1 MRKYLYRF
9 SLLRLSFLLLLSQ
22 LPLQAQTLAL
32 AQQAKSLETTQKSAY
47 RLLSEVLAELRIQY
61 RADILFEPKTVEGI
75 RVNPEILNER
85 LSLEQ
90 NLASLL
96 IPLGLNYKKIN
107 RTSYTVVVDKKA
119 KANGYKSTKSESDQA
134 MNWPNRLTTFQ
145 NTGNTTVPSTK
156 INVETPIIGI
166 VTAFDSN
173 EPLPGVSVVVKGT
186 QKGTTTSA
194 DGTFRLI
201 VPDGDVT
208 LVFSFVGYLPQEVQV
223 GSRTRITVSLSVDTK
238 ALDEVVVIGYGSV
251 KKSDLT
257 GSVSSLKMD
266 ELNKVPVAS
275 ITQSLAG
282 RTSGVRVTSESGAPG
297 AGVKIRIRGTNS
309 LQGDNDPLYVID
321 GIPIA
326 TNISGSGNFSAN
338 ALAGINPN
346 DIESMEILK
355 DASAVAIYGSRGAN
369 GVVLITTKSGKKGKS
384 KVAFDQYAGVQQEL
398 KQYDVLNGR
407 EFTQFRNLS
416 VANSANPAEFTTY
429 SDEEIQQIGEGT
441 NWRDQIIQTAPM
453 YSSQLSFSGGT
464 DKLQYYL
471 SGNRF
476 SQDGVIKES
485 GFKRGSFKG
494 SLTFD
499 VSDRFKVGTDFTLSQ
514 SKFRGDFGNS
524 QNSSYGGGYIDLYLA
539 PPTFPIRNPDG
550 TYFQI
555 NPLSS
560 FPFVNPVEN
569 ALEIQ
574 RNQTNLR
581 GLGNVF
587 GEYEITTGLKLKVI
601 LGADYS
607 TDNIRQYAPTYT
619 NRGQNV
625 GTASQSNR
633 VSQSFLNT
641 NTISYNKSI
650 DGVHNVSG
658 VLGYETQTL
667 TSESFGGGARKFSN
681 DNTGYYSLES
691 GQEITNLNSDYS
703 SWGLRSYLGRLN
715 YNYDNLYFL
724 TVTGRYDGSSKFQGD
739 NKYSFFPSVAL
750 AWRVGN
756 ESFFKNVKGISDMK
770 LRASYGQTGSQAIPP
785 YQTLDLIGS
794 RNNITINGNNTTL
807 GYYPIRI
814 PSPNLSWETTTQYD
828 AGLDLSLLAGRLSI
842 TADYFFKRTDDLLL
856 DFSLPFTSGFNSIL
870 QNRGAMQNKGFEFTI
885 NSNNINSKDFSWN
898 TNFNISF
905 IKNKVLD
912 LGGRDF
918 VINTPNIDKAF
929 NTGTDYSLGITK
941 VGQPLGTFFVL
952 QEDGIIDNQQEL
964 DAAPFYASQRV
975 GARKYLDINGDGII
989 TADDRKITG
998 NAQPVFAGGIMNN
1011 LEFRGFDLSA
1021 FFEFVYG
1028 NELFNATR
1036 YTLERNRADGN
1047 ITRNFYENYWRGEG
1061 TSTTFPAPSSI
1072 DNLAPSNS
1080 YVEDG
1085 SFLRLRN
1092 LSIGYS
1098 LPRSLLQKAKLGS
1111 VRLYVN
1117 ATNIWTLTKYS
1128 GLDPD
1133 TSVFGGN
1140 EYGAGIDYSAYPSA
1154 KTYVA
1159 GISLEF

>member
-1 MRKYLYRF
+1 MQKTRPRKELLLTLMRISLFQLCIMATFASF
-9 SLLRLSFLLLLSQ
+9 SYAHRASGQELLEQKITVSLENKRIKGVLRTIGKAADVNFTYSPQLIPADRKIDFHVKNETLQTVLDRLLR
-22 LPLQAQTLAL
+22 
-32 AQQAKSLETTQKSAY
+32 
-47 RLLSEVLAELRIQY
+47 
-61 RADILFEPKTVEGI
+61 
-75 RVNPEILNER
+75 
-85 LSLEQ
+85 
-90 NLASLL
+90 
-96 IPLGLNYKKIN
+96 PLGVNYELLGNNIVL
-107 RTSYTVVVDKKA
+107 S
-119 KANGYKSTKSESDQA
+119 SQ
-134 MNWPNRLTTFQ
+134 TT
-145 NTGNTTVPSTK
+145 TRTVPS
-156 INVETPIIGI
+156 IGRQATSD
-166 VTAFDSN
+166 VTMPSVVLVQTVSGLVTGEGN
-173 EPLPGVSVVVKGT
+173 IGLPGVSVLVKGT
-186 QKGTTTSA
+186 QTGTNTDA
-194 DGTFRLI
+194 NGRFQLA
-201 VPDGDVT
+201 VPNESSV
-208 LVFSFVGYLPQEVQV
+208 LVFSFLGYASQEVTV
-223 GSRTRITVSLSVDTK
+223 GNRSQINIALSVDTK
-238 ALDEVVVIGYGSV
+238 ALDEVVVIGYGTV

-326 TNISGSGNFSAN
+326 TNISGGGNFSAN

-369 GVVLITTKSGKKGKS
+369 GVVLITTKSGKRGKT
-384 KVAFDQYAGVQQEL
+384 KVSFDQYAGVQQEL
-398 KQYDVLNGR
+398 KRYDVLNGR
-407 EFTQFRNLS
+407 EFAEYRNLS
-416 VANSANPAEFTTY
+416 VANSPNPGSLVSYTDAE
-429 SDEEIQQIGEGT
+429 IGAIGEGS
-441 NWRDQIIQTAPM
+441 NWRDEILQTAPM

-464 DKLQYYL
+464 DKVQYYL

-476 SQDGVIKES
+476 SQDGIIKQS

-494 SLTFD
+494 SLSFD

-524 QNSSYGGGYIDLYLA
+524 QQGSYSGGYIDVYLA
-539 PPTFPIRNPDG
+539 PPAFPIRNPDG
-550 TYFQI
+550 TYFQL
-555 NPLSS
+555 NPLSG
-560 FPFVNPVEN
+560 FPFVNPVETVF
-569 ALEIQ
+569 EIK
-574 RNQTNLR
+574 RDQTNLR

-587 GEYEITTGLKLKVI
+587 GEYAFTPSLKLKVI
-601 LGADYS
+601 VGADYS
-607 TDNIRQYAPTYT
+607 TDNIRQYAPTFSA
-619 NRGQNV
+619 RGQNL
-625 GTASQSNR
+625 GIASQANR

-641 NTISYNKSI
+641 NTLSYNNTFG
-650 DGVHNVSG
+650 GVHNVSG
-658 VLGYETQTL
+658 VVGYETQTL
-667 TSESFGGGARKFSN
+667 TNEGFGGGSRAFSN

-703 SWGLRSYLGRLN
+703 SWGLRSYLGRFN
-715 YNYDNLYFL
+715 YNYDSRYFVTL
-724 TVTGRYDGSSKFQGD
+724 TGRYDGSSKFQGD

-750 AWRVGN
+750 AWRLGN
-756 ESFFKNVKGISDMK
+756 EPFMKELNGISDMK
-770 LRASYGQTGSQAIPP
+770 LRASFGKTGSQAIPP

-794 RNNITINGNNTTL
+794 RNNITINGNTTTL
-807 GYYPIRI
+807 GYFPVRI
-814 PSPNLSWETTTQYD
+814 PSPDLTWETTTQYD
-828 AGLDLSLLAGRLSI
+828 AGLDVSLMAGRVNL
-842 TADYFFKRTDDLLL
+842 TLDYFFKRTDDLLL

-870 QNRGAMQNKGFEFTI
+870 QNRGSMENKGFEFTV
-885 NSNNINSKDFSWN
+885 NSVNVNGKDFSWN
-898 TNFNISF
+898 TDFNISF

-929 NTGTDYSLGITK
+929 NTGTDYNLGITK
-941 VGQPLGTFFVL
+941 VGEPIGTFFVL
-952 QEDGIIDNQQEL
+952 QEDGIVQNQQEL
-964 DAAPFYASQRV
+964 DAAPFYPSQRI
-975 GARKYLDINGDGII
+975 GGRRYKDLNGDGAI
-989 TADDRKITG
+989 TADDRQITG
-998 NAQPVFAGGIMNN
+998 NAQPIFSGGLMNN
-1011 LEFRGFDLSA
+1011 IKFKGFDLSA

-1036 YTLERNRADGN
+1036 YTLERNRADAN

-1061 TSTTFPAPSSI
+1061 TSNTFPAPSSA
-1072 DNLAPSNS
+1072 DNLGPSNS

-1098 LPRSLLQKAKLGS
+1098 LPGSLLQKAKLGT
-1111 VRLYVN
+1111 VRLYLT
-1117 ATNIWTLTKYS
+1117 ATNLWTLTNYT

-1140 EYGAGIDYSAYPSA
+1140 EYGTGIDYSAYPSA